1 MKAKYLI
8 ALLAVVAM
16 VSATAGDNPVNN
28 INKVVYNFKSV
39 FCNMVPIAIML
50 GIAASA
56 VIYAAGQM
64 LGAEQR
70 AKTASWAAS
79 LMTFSV
85 VAGIIY
91 VLVPWIIQTIV
102 GSSSPLYNQLNCN
115 Q

>member
-16 VSATAGDNPVNN
+16 VSATAADNPVEN
-28 INKVVYNFKSV
+28 INIVVNNFKSV

-91 VLVPWIIQTIV
+91 VLVPWIIIKIAGE
-102 GSSSPLYNQLNCN
+102 GSTLASNLNCH